1 MTPSHGILVVSA
13 FKFSTPDLPA
23 EAGVVVDEPDA
34 DAALRCPHRSR
45 DASRASADDEDIEAR
60 LRIPIHPSSRPCLID
75 TGSGSFD
82 NVAFH

>member
-1 MTPSHGILVVSA
+1 MRIALTIGDFLERAAHVYGDRTAI
-13 FKFSTPDLPA
+13 
-23 EAGVVVDEPDA
+23 VDEPDA